1 MTAISTGDFFKQTR
15 TQSEVKS
22 EILNEY
28 FKAWAA
34 ILLIGQK
41 FKRIENLL
49 YIDLYSGKG
58 YYDDN
63 TPSSPIKVLKSIS
76 DNQRFNDC
84 IKTFFNDSETEI
96 VEALEHNIKSL
107 PYYSQLKH
115 EPKILNEKANRDL
128 LNKLLKDEQDTP
140 SLTFIDPFGY
150 KGLSA
155 ELCLRAVK
163 NWGSDLFMLF
173 NINRIRPGIK
183 NSTVE
188 HLMKDLFAE
197 KFEEILAKYD
207 SLNVKDREDFILD
220 KFIEHF
226 RDRNYKALKFKVEFE
241 DKDASSHYLLFVSK
255 VDIAYLRMK
264 EIMSKYSDKQ
274 VDGVPWFSVNNS
286 RIQDLFSEY
295 SIVNLKSDLVN
306 KKVQFNNKTI
316 EEIYAVHNFYTPY
329 IKENYKKA
337 FSELIIEEPNKIHA
351 IDKNG
356 KSKESLAYTSIIKY
370 K

>member
-1 MTAISTGDFFKQTR
+1 MTAITTGDFFKQTR

-41 FKRIENLL
+41 FMKVNNLL

-58 YYDDN
+58 YYDDD
-63 TPSSPIKVLKSIS
+63 TPSSPIKILKSIH
-76 DNQRFNDC
+76 DNQIFNNS
-84 IKTFFNDSETEI
+84 IKTFFNDIEPAVI
-96 VEALEHNIKSL
+96 EALKQNIKNL
-107 PYYSQLKH
+107 PYYYELKH
-115 EPKILNEKANRDL
+115 EPRVLNEVSNIDL
-128 LNKLLKDEQDTP
+128 LKRLLEAEQKTP

-155 ELCLRAVK
+155 ELCLLAVK

-188 HLMKDLFAE
+188 HLMKDLFAA
-197 KFEEILAKYD
+197 KFEEILARYD
-207 SLNVKDREDFILD
+207 SLNIKDREDFILD

-226 RDRNYKALKFKVEFE
+226 KDRNYKALKFKVEFE

-274 VDGVPWFSVNNS
+274 ADGVPWFSVNNS
-286 RIQDLFSEY
+286 RVQDLFTEY
-295 SIVNLKSDLVN
+295 SIVNLKSDLIN
-306 KKVQFNNKTI
+306 RKIQFNNKTI
-316 EEIYAVHNFYTPY
+316 EEIYSNHNFYTPY

-337 FSELIIEEPNKIHA
+337 FSELILEEPDKICA

-356 KSKESLAYTSIIKY
+356 KPKMSLAYTSIIRY